1 MEKLSHGSLIC
12 YASSYVASRIPFKFD
27 DNYANR
33 SVAIVATSGS
43 YFKSE
48 DGQRWSITDMRR
60 VSKPVKS
67 TKSNEPVQ
75 VEKVEP
81 VNSTSIKS
89 QEEIKLSK
97 LPLEILEEMAK
108 ALDEKRDALKA
119 EMDFLDAEARK
130 VGLVIKKRAYISTR
144 ITPNTISEL
153 SPDWVFNAYHTDRV
167 DNAGN
172 PLLKSKVL
180 LRGVENEYFIFSV
193 SANPNHVIK
202 DRYLHIFKKR
212 I

>member
-1 MEKLSHGSLIC
+1 
-12 YASSYVASRIPFKFD
+12 
-27 DNYANR
+27 
-33 SVAIVATSGS
+33 
-43 YFKSE
+43 
-48 DGQRWSITDMRR
+48 MRR

-180 LRGVENEYFIFSV
+180 LRGVENEYFIFSI